1 VARFTTRSGVVTGP
15 APRAA
20 PLAPLT
26 PRAASVVSP
35 RAAPVVSPR
44 AAPVAPN
51 QPPTTNH
58 QGFLVRRAAK
68 ARIAACLTEAVH
80 AAAIEIQRHCRA
92 TVARSETGARKAQL
106 YDNFALIIQACRW

>member
-1 VARFTTRSGVVTGP
+1 M
-15 APRAA
+15 
-20 PLAPLT
+20 
-26 PRAASVVSP
+26 
-35 RAAPVVSPR
+35 
-44 AAPVAPN
+44 
-51 QPPTTNH
+51 
-58 QGFLVRRAAK
+58 RRAAK